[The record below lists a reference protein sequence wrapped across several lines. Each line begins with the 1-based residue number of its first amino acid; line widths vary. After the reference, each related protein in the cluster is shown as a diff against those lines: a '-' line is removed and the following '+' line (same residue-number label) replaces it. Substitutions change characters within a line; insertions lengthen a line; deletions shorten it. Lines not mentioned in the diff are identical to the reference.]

1 MLITDNHH
9 RIGRVAHFT
18 SSAAF
23 DPENT
28 PRLPLNKALGMRKR
42 HGRKSRRKLRNR
54 PHTHQ

>member
-23 DPENT
+23 DPKNT
-28 PRLPLNKALGMRKR
+28 PRLPLNKAF
-42 HGRKSRRKLRNR
+42 GR
-54 PHTHQ
+54 